1 MYTDTDSIVCW
12 IKTKDIKQDIKNMG
26 YWFQTQETYGIPGVM
41 KVEKDNLIEFRAYCP
56 KQYYYI
62 HKVNGE
68 YKVSETFKGIPKR
81 VRKGKD
87 LTQEEIIEHLSK
99 NQPLSLPNKFEMKVI
114 RSREH
119 EVQLVNIVKN
129 VSGKDDKRLYIDEYH
144 TVALGYTT

>member
-1 MYTDTDSIVCW
+1 
-12 IKTKDIKQDIKNMG
+12 
-26 YWFQTQETYGIPGVM
+26 M

-119 EVQLVNIVKN
+119 EVQVVDVVKN
-129 VSGKDDKRLYIDEYH
+129 VSGKDDKRLYIDDYH
-144 TVALGYTT
+144 TVALGYTM